1 MAVRAHF
8 FTNPLR
14 HSPSAD
20 SVPQPN
26 RESLVSDLAP
36 EGHRSS
42 MRRGF
47 AIAVALSVP
56 FWLALYLLLR

>member
-1 MAVRAHF
+1 MANRAHLF
-8 FTNPLR
+8 NPLR

-20 SVPQPN
+20 SAHHTD
-26 RESLVSDLAP
+26 RESLVSELA
-36 EGHRSS
+36 GHPRSV
-42 MRRGF
+42 RRGF